1 MAIIL
6 LLSEGLF
13 QPMAQLATVHE
24 ENSSF
29 LYWQRSLAHPE
40 IPDRHE
46 LDLILNYT
54 TGDEGIERQLLRAEK
69 GR

>member
-6 LLSEGLF
+6 LLSEGFF
-13 QPMAQLATVHE
+13 QPMALLAAVHE

-29 LYWQRSLAHPE
+29 LHWQRSPVHPE
-40 IPDRHE
+40 FPAGHSQDC
-46 LDLILNYT
+46 LFNYT
-54 TGDEGIERQLLRAEK
+54 TRDEGIEGQLILTEK

>member
-1 MAIIL
+1 
-6 LLSEGLF
+6 
-13 QPMAQLATVHE
+13 MAQLATVHE

-29 LYWQRSLAHPE
+29 LHWQRSLAHPE